1 MFKNCFIN
9 GIFKCIVFIILFS
22 PHIFWTIWLV
32 YFCSCTTSSSA
43 IHLLMILRLFA
54 YLGCCEQSCS
64 KHGVKVSEILF
75 SFALALDPEVGL
87 LDHVAVP
94 CSIFW
99 GIALLFYIGAAPL
112 YERACSWP
120 TSRPVAEM
128 GPEQQ
133 HLPASY
139 FLRGWVATAAQ
150 AMSMRK
156 VLKCPTCK
164 WEAGY
169 AGCFWLVS
177 QGITDDQSV
186 VILLPPGLLCDI
198 LSVRQSVVSDNAK
211 NEDEVPQTS
220 SHLHLGFGKV
230 LSLCFVE
237 CVP

>member
-1 MFKNCFIN
+1 MEFLNVLYLLSCLVLIFSGPYGLFI
-9 GIFKCIVFIILFS
+9 FVVVPHLHRPFICWWF
-22 PHIFWTIWLV
+22 
-32 YFCSCTTSSSA
+32 
-43 IHLLMILRLFA
+43 
-54 YLGCCEQSCS
+54 LGCLRILAVANKAAASM
-64 KHGVKVSEILF
+64 GVKASEILF

-99 GIALLFYIGAAPL
+99 GIALLFYIVAAPL

-133 HLPASY
+133 HLPALY

-169 AGCFWLVS
+169 SGCFWLVS

-198 LSVRQSVVSDNAK
+198 LSVRQSVLSDNAK